1 MKEIYIFMCTLR
13 LFVWGGGVLLKKVFL
28 EIFIAIYTKKSK
40 REMFI

>member
-13 LFVWGGGVLLKKVFL
+13 LFVWGGVLLKKVFL
-28 EIFIAIYTKKSK
+28 VIFIAIYTKKAK